1 MSCHL
6 CSFLLH
12 LAPPLT
18 AHLSAHLS
26 AHRSAHRSAH
36 LSPHLFSLFLD
47 RSGGDDIKDPNQIR
61 VLLKDIEENRRAK
74 LQRGLRQLDESKRVT
89 LNHVSA
95 IEINGIREI
104 SVRAMDR
111 MLKLVPPKSE
121 YGDASEPSG
130 SAANGARMADA
141 LRRRL
146 T

>member
-1 MSCHL
+1 M
-6 CSFLLH
+6 
-12 LAPPLT
+12 
-18 AHLSAHLS
+18 
-26 AHRSAHRSAH
+26 
-36 LSPHLFSLFLD
+36 D